1 MLFYNVIIYSSNTYL
16 MVNVRILIKSI
27 LMLGNA
33 MINDMQLQQYVD
45 QVMARYDFNRSGT
58 LESGELVNF
67 FNDLF
72 SMCGYPNRVN
82 LNQATQMMRQMDSN
96 FDGRANKFE
105 LFRAFKSMMANS
117 NNMGG
122 GNNYN
127 NSWNPNYQGNTGFGG
142 GFGGGYNQGGYG
154 GGYNNNMGGGY
165 GGNMGGGY
173 GRGW

>member
-1 MLFYNVIIYSSNTYL
+1 
-16 MVNVRILIKSI
+16 MVS
-27 LMLGNA
+27 
-33 MINDMQLQQYVD
+33 DMQLQQYVD

-82 LNQATQMMRQMDSN
+82 LMQATQMMRGMDSN

-105 LFRAFKSMMANS
+105 LFRAFKSMIAN
-117 NNMGG
+117 NNSMGG
-122 GNNYN
+122 NSYD
-127 NSWNPNYQGNTGFGG
+127 NSWNPNYHGGQGGMGG
-142 GFGGGYNQGGYG
+142 GFGGNMG
-154 GGYNNNMGGGY
+154 GGFGGNMGGGFGGNMGGGY